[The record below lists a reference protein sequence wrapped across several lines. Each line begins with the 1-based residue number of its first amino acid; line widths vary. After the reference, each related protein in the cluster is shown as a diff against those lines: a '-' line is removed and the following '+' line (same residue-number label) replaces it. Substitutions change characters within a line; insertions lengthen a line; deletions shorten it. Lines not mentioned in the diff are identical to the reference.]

1 MILKKLFFIAATSV
15 SCLVFS
21 QNASKQKL
29 MDYLDSLSV
38 HHKVMGSFAIAEND
52 RPAFLKTTG
61 FSDAAKQQKANINTQ
76 YRIGSIS
83 KIFTAVLIMKAVE
96 DKKLSLSTK
105 LSLFYPEI
113 EYADKITIGNL
124 LQHRSGIHNLTN
136 EEEYWT
142 YNTKPQT
149 EESLLSII
157 KKYKSDFSPGT
168 KYVYSNSNYIILGFI
183 LEKVYEKSYTRLIKD
198 KIARPLK
205 LTLTEVGGKIDPSK
219 NQALSYQYTNGNYQL
234 SQETDMS
241 IPVGAGNIISTPTE
255 LIKLIIGLENG
266 KLISKN
272 SLEQMKSF
280 VDNYGY
286 GIAKVPFEQYSGY
299 GHTGGIDN
307 FRSVLY
313 YFPELKVAVSFV
325 TNQSDYDN
333 NDISIKMIQTVLGKD
348 FKMPNFKEISVSE
361 ELLKKYEGLYKAEGF
376 PLDIKIFSENG
387 KLMGQATGQGKFPL
401 QAVSESEFKFE
412 MAGIKMKFNTAKATM
427 DFSQGANNFTFKKQ

>member
-1 MILKKLFFIAATSV
+1 MILKKMFFIAATSV

-219 NQALSYQYTNGNYQL
+219 NQSLSYQYTNGNYQL

-272 SLEQMKSF
+272 SLEQMKGF

>member
-1 MILKKLFFIAATSV
+1 MILKKMFFIAATSV

-38 HHKVMGSFAIAEND
+38 HHKLMGSFAIAEND

-183 LEKVYEKSYTRLIKD
+183 LEKVYEKSYIRLIKD

-272 SLEQMKSF
+272 SLEQMKGF

-401 QAVSESEFKFE
+401 QAVSENEFKFE

>member
-1 MILKKLFFIAATSV
+1 MILKKMFFIAATSV

-61 FSDAAKQQKANINTQ
+61 FSDAAKQQKANTNTQ

-113 EYADKITIGNL
+113 ENADKITIGNL

-136 EEEYWT
+136 DEEYWT

-272 SLEQMKSF
+272 SLEQMKGF

-348 FKMPNFKEISVSE
+348 FKMPNFKEIYVS
-361 ELLKKYEGLYKAEGF
+361 
-376 PLDIKIFSENG
+376 
-387 KLMGQATGQGKFPL
+387 
-401 QAVSESEFKFE
+401 
-412 MAGIKMKFNTAKATM
+412 
-427 DFSQGANNFTFKKQ
+427 

>member
-1 MILKKLFFIAATSV
+1 MLKKLFFIAATSV

>member
-1 MILKKLFFIAATSV
+1 MILKKMFFIAATSV

-255 LIKLIIGLENG
+255 LIKLIMGLENG

-272 SLEQMKSF
+272 SLEQMKGF

-401 QAVSESEFKFE
+401 QAVSENEFKFE

>member
-1 MILKKLFFIAATSV
+1 MLKKMFFIAATSV

-38 HHKVMGSFAIAEND
+38 HHKLMGSFAIAEND

-183 LEKVYEKSYTRLIKD
+183 LEKVYEKSYIRLIKD

-272 SLEQMKSF
+272 SLEQMKGF

-401 QAVSESEFKFE
+401 QAVSENEFKFE

>member
-1 MILKKLFFIAATSV
+1 MILKKMFFGAATSV

>member
-1 MILKKLFFIAATSV
+1 MILKKMFFIAATSV

-272 SLEQMKSF
+272 SLEQMKGF

-376 PLDIKIFSENG
+376 PLDIKIFSENE